1 MIIIC
6 NSITYHTFPIA
17 KIGMLNKL
25 ETFLKEALEKE
36 SIGNGLKQYWF
47 IVKILPDDYIQQV
60 NGVSNEFRHV
70 KTRKKY
76 VYAPVLLDFEKVKKM
91 SQKNSD
97 KILFALFMDS
107 IDYLEGLQIKDFDIE
122 KFKQIALRIGKEQK
136 WV

>member
-1 MIIIC
+1 
-6 NSITYHTFPIA
+6 
-17 KIGMLNKL
+17 MLNKL
-25 ETFLKEALEKE
+25 ETFLKEALEEKPVG
-36 SIGNGLKQYWF
+36 SGLKEYWF
-47 IVKILPDDYIQQV
+47 VIKIFPDDYIQQV

-76 VYAPVLLDFEKVKKM
+76 VYAPVLPDFEKVKKM

-122 KFKQIALRIGKEQK
+122 KFKQIALRIGKKQK